1 MGNSDIDEIKNR
13 LNIEDVVSE
22 YIKLKKAGSGLTALC
37 PFHSEKSPS
46 FHVSPDRGIY
56 KCFGCGESGDI
67 FSFVSKFEN
76 SDFPEVKKKLAQKA
90 GVTLTDFSSKSP
102 ADQKKKK
109 EQKQKEEKLLKL
121 LSDATDF
128 FHVNLLKNQEAKK
141 YLKKRGVDEKMAKK
155 FRLGFALN
163 DWNTLENFLLNKGFS
178 KEEILE
184 VGLTKKNDSGKI
196 YDRFR
201 NRIVFPIFDK
211 SDNPVAFSARDL
223 SGSDKV
229 AKYLNSPETPF
240 YDKSSI
246 LFGLNFAKV
255 EARKRKYFILV
266 EGQMDLV
273 MSHKV
278 GFENTVASSGTSLT
292 ENHLKSMSG
301 FSKNLIFAFDSDK
314 AGIEAAFRGIKKAL
328 ALDFDVKILDIPEGS
343 DPADMILED
352 EKKWKDIVKNSKNI
366 VDFYIK
372 KINNSDKNL
381 KEKVFQM
388 EEKILPFVAEI
399 KNPIEKGK
407 YISKISSGFGVD
419 QKFVLDALKIEE
431 SKDISDQKSD
441 LKVKSILNKKVDIF
455 GENNIIEK
463 SKKTTLKQM
472 AAIYFWQK
480 SLNKSIPLVDCKEI
494 LKDIKKYSTEDVFI
508 KILNLERTNID
519 YLDSLIFQVES
530 MYSQE
535 DKHKINFDIKSYV
548 DRLEEQNLQQKI
560 SEARKKNDLESLII
574 LSRKKDGC

>member
-1 MGNSDIDEIKNR
+1 
-13 LNIEDVVSE
+13 
-22 YIKLKKAGSGLTALC
+22 
-37 PFHSEKSPS
+37 
-46 FHVSPDRGIY
+46 
-56 KCFGCGESGDI
+56 
-67 FSFVSKFEN
+67 
-76 SDFPEVKKKLAQKA
+76 
-90 GVTLTDFSSKSP
+90 
-102 ADQKKKK
+102 
-109 EQKQKEEKLLKL
+109 
-121 LSDATDF
+121 
-128 FHVNLLKNQEAKK
+128 
-141 YLKKRGVDEKMAKK
+141 
-155 FRLGFALN
+155 
-163 DWNTLENFLLNKGFS
+163 
-178 KEEILE
+178 
-184 VGLTKKNDSGKI
+184 
-196 YDRFR
+196 
-201 NRIVFPIFDK
+201 
-211 SDNPVAFSARDL
+211 
-223 SGSDKV
+223 
-229 AKYLNSPETPF
+229 
-240 YDKSSI
+240 
-246 LFGLNFAKV
+246 
-255 EARKRKYFILV
+255 
-266 EGQMDLV
+266 
-273 MSHKV
+273 
-278 GFENTVASSGTSLT
+278 
-292 ENHLKSMSG
+292 
-301 FSKNLIFAFDSDK
+301 
-314 AGIEAAFRGIKKAL
+314 
-328 ALDFDVKILDIPEGS
+328 
-343 DPADMILED
+343 
-352 EKKWKDIVKNSKNI
+352 

>member
-1 MGNSDIDEIKNR
+1 
-13 LNIEDVVSE
+13 
-22 YIKLKKAGSGLTALC
+22 
-37 PFHSEKSPS
+37 
-46 FHVSPDRGIY
+46 
-56 KCFGCGESGDI
+56 
-67 FSFVSKFEN
+67 
-76 SDFPEVKKKLAQKA
+76 
-90 GVTLTDFSSKSP
+90 
-102 ADQKKKK
+102 
-109 EQKQKEEKLLKL
+109 
-121 LSDATDF
+121 
-128 FHVNLLKNQEAKK
+128 
-141 YLKKRGVDEKMAKK
+141 
-155 FRLGFALN
+155 
-163 DWNTLENFLLNKGFS
+163 LLNKGFS

-352 EKKWKDIVKNSKNI
+352 EKK
-366 VDFYIK
+366 
-372 KINNSDKNL
+372 
-381 KEKVFQM
+381 
-388 EEKILPFVAEI
+388 
-399 KNPIEKGK
+399 
-407 YISKISSGFGVD
+407 
-419 QKFVLDALKIEE
+419 
-431 SKDISDQKSD
+431 
-441 LKVKSILNKKVDIF
+441 
-455 GENNIIEK
+455 
-463 SKKTTLKQM
+463 
-472 AAIYFWQK
+472 
-480 SLNKSIPLVDCKEI
+480 
-494 LKDIKKYSTEDVFI
+494 
-508 KILNLERTNID
+508 
-519 YLDSLIFQVES
+519 
-530 MYSQE
+530 
-535 DKHKINFDIKSYV
+535 
-548 DRLEEQNLQQKI
+548 
-560 SEARKKNDLESLII
+560 
-574 LSRKKDGC
+574 